1 VKKLSDTLANLKL
14 GKPALMTHVV
24 LGYPTLEKSI
34 ELIKAMSECGVSI
47 IEIQIPFSDP
57 IADGPTI
64 MSANQVAL
72 ENGITPKDCFEA
84 AAKLSAVID
93 TPLLFMSY
101 FNILFNYKNGV
112 SDFCK
117 DAAACGIQGLIV
129 PDVPPEET
137 ADGYWTSAKEFNLSA
152 IPIVSPVSSNE
163 RLELI
168 KKTTDAEFVYC
179 VSVTGTTG
187 ARTTLPAELADYL
200 SNVRNVFKR
209 PLALGFG
216 ISSKEQVLEASKH
229 VELCVIGS
237 AVIDIVRNNEP
248 KNQLKA
254 VADFISNLLT

>member
-1 VKKLSDTLANLKL
+1 MKKLSDSLANLRL

-34 ELIKAMSECGVSI
+34 ELIKAMSESGVSV

-84 AAKLSAVID
+84 VEKLKVTID

-101 FNILFNYKNGV
+101 FNILLNYKNGV

-117 DAAACGIQGLIV
+117 DASACGIQGLIV

-137 ADGYWTSAKEFNLSA
+137 TDGYWSSAKEFNLSA
-152 IPIVSPVSSNE
+152 IPIVSPVSSKE

-187 ARTTLPAELADYL
+187 ARTTLPTELADYL
-200 SNVRNVFKR
+200 SSVRNVFKR

-216 ISSKEQVLEASKH
+216 ISSKEQVTEASKH
-229 VELCVIGS
+229 AELCVVGS
-237 AVIDIVRNNEP
+237 AVIDIIRNNDP
-248 KNQLKA
+248 KNQTKA
-254 VADFISNLLT
+254 VTTFLAELFS